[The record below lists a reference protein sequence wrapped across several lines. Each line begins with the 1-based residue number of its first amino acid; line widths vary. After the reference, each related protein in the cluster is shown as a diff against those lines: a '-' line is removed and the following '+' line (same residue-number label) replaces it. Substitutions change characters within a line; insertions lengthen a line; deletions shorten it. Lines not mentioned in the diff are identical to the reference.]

1 MLSLISSRDIRP
13 WAIGENYFIS
23 WHPFQ
28 KHLVYGL
35 FERLIGTLLP
45 KKVPKPKTCPI
56 PRKRLICDFLVLNCI
71 TVYCSKKREI
81 FKSTIT
87 KMTCSMR
94 KSTKKRYIRHLNSFS
109 VSSIVLESY
118 AVKHLFLSYYPV
130 NIAQFWFNLNI

>member
-1 MLSLISSRDIRP
+1 MLCNQINLRAIKTYRP

-23 WHPFQ
+23 WHPSE

-56 PRKRLICDFLVLNCI
+56 PRKRLIYDYLVLNCI
-71 TVYCSKKREI
+71 TVYAAKKREI

-87 KMTCSMR
+87 QMSCFMR
-94 KSTKKRYIRHLNSFS
+94 KSTKNYI
-109 VSSIVLESY
+109 
-118 AVKHLFLSYYPV
+118 
-130 NIAQFWFNLNI
+130 